1 MQKAMWRQKELKSL
15 QNVAL
20 VDERIPCQMTADP
33 SSIHTSGLYCWH
45 IRHSL
50 NFPARP
56 LGRITVIDKLGLAPA
71 CRLLHTITTQ
81 HEEPGPGHNMFAAVC
96 RSQLLQ
102 MHFLWLSAVVVRGLK
117 LKFKWCVRV
126 SPVSVWA
133 SRALGTKPKLYPGHS
148 QPSPPP
154 YSCLYT
160 HNMKCYGDFKIIM
173 FFHKHSIHLTYLK
186 WSILHVFYVLD
197 ILQ

>member
-20 VDERIPCQMTADP
+20 VDERISSQMTAAP
-33 SSIHTSGLYCWH
+33 SSIHTSGLNCWH

-81 HEEPGPGHNMFAAVC
+81 HEEPGHNMFAAVC
-96 RSQLLQ
+96 RSQLLR
-102 MHFLWLSAVVVRGLK
+102 MHFLWLSAVVVRDWSSSSNG
-117 LKFKWCVRV
+117 V
-126 SPVSVWA
+126 SGCHQCQSGPAEPWEQNPNFTQVTASPARRHTAVYTPITWSVMGI
-133 SRALGTKPKLYPGHS
+133 SK
-148 QPSPPP
+148 
-154 YSCLYT
+154 
-160 HNMKCYGDFKIIM
+160 
-173 FFHKHSIHLTYLK
+173 
-186 WSILHVFYVLD
+186 
-197 ILQ
+197 